1 VKSTANSEIILPMAG
16 GQGERKVDSNVQ
28 KIVYYSSR
36 DNRIITSIVTN
47 FATTG
52 YSCLSRA
59 SLLVQSLF

>member
-36 DNRIITSIVTN
+36 ET
-47 FATTG
+47 
-52 YSCLSRA
+52 
-59 SLLVQSLF
+59 SLFIFIRVHPFSR